1 MKVPEIK
8 IENQHLNNDETNIIK
23 KQMRPVQVNLLKN
36 NELNKQNHK
45 T

>member
-8 IENQHLNNDETNIIK
+8 IENQHLNNYETNIIK